1 MDPNQYQMGRSKLFI
16 KDPASVGVNILFYL
30 SQGGEDGV
38 ILSGS

>member
-30 SQGGEDGV
+30 SQGGEDGEV
-38 ILSGS
+38 R